1 MRLQIKLC
9 WLIAIVPSIS
19 NARSTLY
26 QAEKAATRSAAVA
39 PTSGGAAVS
48 KGDSGRNWS
57 MVVSGNPII
66 ASSGIVYRELQTIR
80 SGDVL
85 FARVPHSV
93 IAFGESKA
101 PVSAKISQ
109 VGGRDYI
116 LIGEAT
122 LEKASKRIL
131 LTFKTLR
138 EASGDETFEVVAQG
152 LSLDGTLGVEGE
164 YVSGESKL
172 FAAEV
177 VAAGAAG
184 FADASVSRS
193 TNVLGQVQDENS
205 LDTRSK
211 KALGTALSRT
221 ADRFAEKQKQS
232 PEYSVLNGPV
242 AFKILF
248 IEAPKRKL

>member
-1 MRLQIKLC
+1 MKSQMKLWC
-9 WLIAIVPSIS
+9 LVALVPSAGF
-19 NARSTLY
+19 ARSTLY
-26 QAEKAATRSAAVA
+26 RAEKVVPKAATSQVGTVA
-39 PTSGGAAVS
+39 PAAGTSA
-48 KGDSGRNWS
+48 GRNWS
-57 MVVSGNPII
+57 MIVSGNPII
-66 ASSGIVYRELQTIR
+66 AAPGNVYRELQSIR

-109 VGGRDYI
+109 VGGRDYV

-131 LTFKTLR
+131 LNFKTLR
-138 EASGDETFEVVAQG
+138 EVSGDEIYDVAAQG

-164 YVSGESKL
+164 YISGESKL
-172 FAAEV
+172 FAAEL

-184 FADASVSRS
+184 FADSSISRS

-205 LDTRSK
+205 LDTKSK

-232 PEYSVLNGPV
+232 PEYAVLSGPV
-242 AFKILF
+242 PFKILF

>member
-1 MRLQIKLC
+1 MRLQQTLC
-9 WLIAIVPSIS
+9 FLVTIVPSIS
-19 NARSTLY
+19 DARSTLY
-26 QAEKAATRSAAVA
+26 QAEKASTRSAASA
-39 PTSGGAAVS
+39 PASAASPASKAGG
-48 KGDSGRNWS
+48 DRNWS
-57 MVVSGNPII
+57 MIVNGNPII
-66 ASSGIVYRELQTIR
+66 AAPGIVYREPQGIR

-93 IAFGESKA
+93 IAFSESKA
-101 PVSAKISQ
+101 PVSARISQ
-109 VGGRDYI
+109 VGGRDYVMV
-116 LIGEAT
+116 GEAT

-138 EASGDETFEVVAQG
+138 EASGDETFDVVAQG

-164 YVSGESKL
+164 YISGESKL
-172 FAAEV
+172 FAAEL

-184 FADASVSRS
+184 FADASISRS

-205 LDTRSK
+205 LDTKSK

-232 PEYSVLNGPV
+232 PEYAVLSGPV
-242 AFKILF
+242 ALKILF
-248 IEAPKRKL
+248 LEQPRRKL